1 MQFLEA
7 NESSL
12 LHSILVNHI
21 LIVNETAR
29 ADMLINCGLSSLTPT
44 LSSLGR
50 SSLLFVNELCARL
63 SQPRVVAKPSG
74 LPSLVAL
81 LNYIAL
87 PPYDVD
93 LTLEEKKFLEE
104 VKRKC
109 LEWHASQVTRG

>member
-1 MQFLEA
+1 MQFLEP

-21 LIVNETAR
+21 LIANETAR

-63 SQPRVVAKPSG
+63 SQPHIVARPSG
-74 LPSLVAL
+74 QPSLVAL

-93 LTLEEKKFLEE
+93 LTLEEKRFLED
-104 VKRKC
+104 VKQKC
-109 LEWHASQVTRG
+109 LQWYAAQIPK